1 MLIAMRATM
10 GDRRTVRV
18 LMAGALAVGM
28 MILCVAPSF
37 ADDDDDQGEDG
48 WKHKHKHKHH
58 HHYYAYPDYYYVP
71 ARPVVVVPQPVI
83 IAPPPPIYVAPLPP
97 PQITVVV
104 PLHF

>member
-1 MLIAMRATM
+1 MLIAMRAIM
-10 GDRRTVRV
+10 GNRRSVRAM
-18 LMAGALAVGM
+18 MAGVLAIGV

-37 ADDDDDQGEDG
+37 ADDGG
-48 WKHKHKHKHH
+48 HKHKHKHKHKHH
-58 HHYYAYPDYYYVP
+58 QHYYEYPDYYYVP

-83 IAPPPPIYVAPLPP
+83 VAPPPPIYVAPLPP

>member
-1 MLIAMRATM
+1 LIAMRATM

-37 ADDDDDQGEDG
+37 ADH
-48 WKHKHKHKHH
+48 KHKHKHKHH
-58 HHYYAYPDYYYVP
+58 HHDYSEYPDYYYVP

-83 IAPPPPIYVAPLPP
+83 IAPPPPQPIYVAPLPP
-97 PQITVVV
+97 PQLNIVV